1 MVWNEGYVAEVNYT
15 YGFYGEL
22 SPLKLALASA
32 LKSIQTPNLVQS
44 FNYCELACGRGY
56 STNLL
61 AATYP
66 QAQFYAND
74 FNPSHIIEAKTL
86 AEAAGTRNVHF
97 FDDSFEEFID
107 QDLPN
112 FDFIVLHGIYSWI
125 SPKNRQAITNFIRKK
140 LKVGGLVYISYNAL
154 PGWSAAMPMQAL
166 MLRHGQKSSESIL
179 NRIEQALNFTGQLL
193 EANANYFTQNPIVQ
207 KRLEGLKNQNRH
219 YLAHEYFNE
228 EWNSFYFDEVA
239 KELEVA
245 KLNFIGSA
253 HLIDH
258 VDAVNLSAVAQAQLT
273 QISDPLFREVVR
285 DFFLNTQF
293 RRDIFG
299 RGKLSLTA
307 QEQLQEI
314 QGTRF
319 ALVIAPANIKFE
331 HQFILGEVK
340 LQEEIY
346 GPICTTLATE
356 SLTLGELQNHP
367 QTQHITLNNLYQA
380 LLILI
385 GVGYIHP
392 AVNEVTRKQR
402 QKSTDAFNAAVK
414 TKALYSDE
422 MNYLASPLIGTGV
435 AVNRLEQLLLLAKS
449 RQQSGP
455 EFLWQVLSSQGKKV
469 VTEGKTLETEEENL
483 AYLRT
488 AAEEFERDRLP
499 VLTRL
504 GIS

>member
-22 SPLKLALASA
+22 SPLKLGFASA
-32 LKSIQTPNLVQS
+32 LKSVQTPNTAQS

-56 STNLL
+56 SANLL

-74 FNPSHIIEAKTL
+74 FNPSHIIEANAL
-86 AEAAGTRNVHF
+86 AESAGTRNVHF

-107 QDLPN
+107 RDLPN

-125 SPKNRQAITNFIRKK
+125 SPKNRQAIVNFIRKK
-140 LKVGGLVYISYNAL
+140 LKVCGLVYISYNAL
-154 PGWSAAMPMQAL
+154 PGWSAARPMQAL
-166 MLRHGQKSSESIL
+166 MLRHGQQSSEPIL
-179 NRIEQALNFTGQLL
+179 NRIEQALNFTEQLL

-207 KRLEGLKNQNRH
+207 KRLEGLKNQNRY

-258 VDAVNLSAVAQAQLT
+258 VDAVNLSTVAQTQLA

-285 DFFLNTQF
+285 DFCLNTQF

-307 QEQLQEI
+307 QEQLQQI
-314 QGTRF
+314 QVTRF
-319 ALVIAPANIKFE
+319 ALVTASANIKFE
-331 HQFILGEVK
+331 HQFPLGEVK

-346 GPICTTLATE
+346 GPICTTLATGA
-356 SLTLGELQNHP
+356 LTLAELQNHP
-367 QTQHITLNNLYQA
+367 QTRHISLNSLYQA

-385 GVGYIHP
+385 GIGYIHP

-402 QKSTDAFNAAVK
+402 QKSTDAFNMAVK
-414 TKALYSDE
+414 TKSLYSEE

-449 RQQSGP
+449 RKQSGP

-483 AYLRT
+483 AYIRT
-488 AAEEFERDRLP
+488 AAAEFERDRLP
-499 VLTRL
+499 LLNSL

>member
-1 MVWNEGYVAEVNYT
+1 MIWNEGYVAEVNYT

-22 SPLKLALASA
+22 SPLKLAFASA
-32 LKSIQTPNLVQS
+32 LKSIQLPNLTES

-56 STNLL
+56 SSNLL

-66 QAQFYAND
+66 KAQFYAND

-97 FDDSFEEFID
+97 FDDSFEEFIN
-107 QDLPN
+107 QELPQ

-125 SPKNRQAITNFIRKK
+125 SPKNRQAIVDFIRKK
-140 LKVGGLVYISYNAL
+140 LNVGGLVYISYNAL

-166 MLRHGQKSSESIL
+166 MLRHGQRSSEPIL

-193 EANANYFTQNPIVQ
+193 DVNANYFTQNPIVQ
-207 KRLEGLKNQNRH
+207 KRLEALKSQNRH

-258 VDAVNLSAVAQAQLT
+258 VDAVNLSAVAQAQLA
-273 QISDPLFREVVR
+273 QVSDPLFREVVR
-285 DFFLNTQF
+285 DFCLNTQF

-299 RGKLSLTA
+299 RGKLSLTV
-307 QEQLQEI
+307 QEQVQQL

-319 ALVIAPANIKFE
+319 ALVTASANIKFE
-331 HQFILGEVK
+331 HQFPLGEVK

-346 GPICTTLATE
+346 GPICTTLATGA
-356 SLTLGELQNHP
+356 LTLGELQNHP
-367 QTQHITLNNLYQA
+367 QTQHITLNSLYQA

-392 AVNEVTRKQR
+392 AVNETTRKQR
-402 QKSTDAFNAAVK
+402 QKSTDAFNMAVK

-422 MNYLASPLIGTGV
+422 MNYLASPLVGTGV

-449 RQQSGP
+449 RKQSGP

-469 VTEGKTLETEEENL
+469 VTDGKTLETEEENL
-483 AYLRT
+483 AYLHS

-499 VLTRL
+499 ILTLL
-504 GIS
+504 GIN